1 VLEKVPEINPVGLPF
16 CDNKGNFLT
25 QYKFLGSYS
34 IPHIKA
40 QASATFQSLPGQNL
54 LANFNAPNAQV
65 QGSLGRPLSGNAAN
79 VTVNLVE
86 PLTLFGDRL
95 NQLDL
100 RLSKAVPLGSTKAT
114 VNLDLY
120 NAFNSNAAVV
130 QNNNYATWQQPQR
143 IVNARFFKISAQFD
157 F

>member
-1 VLEKVPEINPVGLPF
+1 MGLPY
-16 CDNKGNFLT
+16 CDNTASFLT
-25 QYKFLGSYS
+25 QYKFLGAYT
-34 IPHIKA
+34 IPRIGA

-54 LANFNAPNAQV
+54 LANYNASNASV
-65 QGSLGRPLSGNAAN
+65 QPSLGRPLSGNAAN

-86 PLTLFGDRL
+86 PGTIFGDRL

-100 RLSKAVPLGSTKAT
+100 RLAKPMRLGTTKTT
-114 VNLDLY
+114 VNLDIY
-120 NAFNSNAAVV
+120 NAFNSSAALV
-130 QNNNYATWQQPQR
+130 QNNNYASWQQPQR